1 MRRLGRIVF
10 IGSEYLAIA
19 FSLIGIETHTAFDVI
34 DAEKLVS
41 KAVER
46 DDVDILVIT
55 EDLYLELSR
64 RYVRFK
70 KEDKNKPILMIVP
83 PLTGPLG
90 KRTEDLYNLISQAVG
105 VRLELGR

>member
-1 MRRLGRIVF
+1 MGKIVF
-10 IGSEYLAIA
+10 VGNEYLAIA
-19 FSLIGIETHTAFDVI
+19 FSIIGIETHPVFDVI

-41 KAVER
+41 KLVDR
-46 DDVDILVIT
+46 DDVDILMIT
-55 EDLYLELSR
+55 EDLYIELMR

-70 KEDKNKPILMIVP
+70 KEGKNKPILMVVP